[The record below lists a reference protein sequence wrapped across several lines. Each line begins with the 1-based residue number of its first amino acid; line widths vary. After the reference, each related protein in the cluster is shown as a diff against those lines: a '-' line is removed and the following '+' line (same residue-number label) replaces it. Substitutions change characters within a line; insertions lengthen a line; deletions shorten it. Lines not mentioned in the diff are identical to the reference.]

1 MHTSSSSYRQQLNI
15 GDRQYKAVCFHG
27 LDPALLAQLPTVL
40 QLLLENVLR
49 NTQGAERDQ
58 AVSAIMSWAR
68 HGASTAEIPFLPNRV
83 LMHDT
88 TSTPALVDIAAMRS
102 EEPTSELQ
110 SPMRTSYA
118 VF

>member
-58 AVSAIMSWAR
+58 DVSAIMSWAR
-68 HGASTAEIPFLPNRV
+68 NGASTAENPFLPQRV
-83 LMHDT
+83 LMHDHT
-88 TSTPALVDIAAMRS
+88 KHP
-102 EEPTSELQ
+102 ELGDLAG
-110 SPMRTSYA
+110 SRDYRA
-118 VF
+118 G

>member
-58 AVSAIMSWAR
+58 AVSTIMSWAR
-68 HGASTAEIPFLPNRV
+68 NGASTAEIPFLPNRV
-83 LMHDT
+83 MNTDT
-88 TSTPALVDIAAMRS
+88 PSPPTLVAHAPRQDTARVG
-102 EEPTSELQ
+102 TK
-110 SPMRTSYA
+110 R
-118 VF
+118 VR